1 MKLIQELGAKI
12 EKYTRQLFESGY
24 SYEDAREMVKLT
36 FEETGLK
43 FQGFFELDK
52 EDLKNTIAH
61 LDKTFAK

>member
-1 MKLIQELGAKI
+1 MKLIQELGARI
-12 EKYTRQLFESGY
+12 EKYKRQLFNDGY
-24 SYEDAREMVKLT
+24 SYEDARAMVQMA

-43 FQGFFELDK
+43 FEGFFELNR